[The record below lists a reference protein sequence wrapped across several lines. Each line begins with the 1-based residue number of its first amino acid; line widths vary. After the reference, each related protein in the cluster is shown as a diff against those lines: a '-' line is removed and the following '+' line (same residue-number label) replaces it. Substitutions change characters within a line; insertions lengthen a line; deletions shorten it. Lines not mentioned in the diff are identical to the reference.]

1 MISIIIT
8 SFKEEKTIG
17 RAIGSFLSQIDS
29 QEKIE
34 VIITAPDDKTLKAA
48 SRYGKRVTLLR
59 DGGKGKP
66 SALNLAIRR
75 AKGEILILSDGD
87 VYVSHNAIKEL
98 VKEFK
103 DKQVGGVSARVV
115 SANSKDKMFGYWAH
129 LSTQGFHN
137 LRIRQS
143 RAGKNID
150 CSGYCYAVRKK
161 LLSRIPADILADDAY
176 ISRLINHKGYRT
188 VYQPL
193 AQVYVKYPVNLRD
206 WIKQKK
212 RTTAKFYQLNKYFKV
227 SKTRSLGGEVL
238 SGLNTIFMT
247 HSLREIAWFVFLAM
261 MRAYIWFRV
270 FFDYRLWKRDFKNT
284 WQRVESTK

>member
-8 SFKEEKTIG
+8 SFKEEKTVG
-17 RAIGSFLSQIDS
+17 RAIEAFLNQAG
-29 QEKIE
+29 IE
-34 VIITAPDDKTLKAA
+34 EEVEIIVIAPDKETLHAA
-48 SRYGKRVTLLR
+48 ARYDQVKILQ
-59 DGGKGKP
+59 DEGKGKP
-66 SALNLAIRR
+66 SALNLAISK
-75 AKGEILILSDGD
+75 AKGEILVLTDGD
-87 VYVSHNAIKEL
+87 VYVSNNILREFRNALEDERI
-98 VKEFK
+98 
-103 DKQVGGVSARVV
+103 GGVSARVV
-115 SANSKDKMFGYWAH
+115 STNPRNKMFGYWAY
-129 LSTQGFHN
+129 LSTQGFHR
-137 LRIRQS
+137 LRLKQS
-143 RAGKNID
+143 KTGKDID

-161 LLSRIPADILADDAY
+161 LLIRIPADILADDAY

-227 SKTRSLGGEVL
+227 SKTRSLGGEVM
-238 SGLNTIFMT
+238 SGIKTLTKIRSFKEV
-247 HSLREIAWFVFLAM
+247 LWFKFLII

-270 FFDYRLWKRDFKNT
+270 FFDYRLWKRDFKKA